1 MNQGLVPAPAG
12 FQGPGPPPIL
22 VVGTGILAVGFCFV
36 VNAIN
41 LVDVIHSAG
50 TVFENLQCSRAATQS
65 FIAGGD
71 TSGIT
76 SRADLELLKDLSDAA
91 QIITRAHN
99 SHEQLTPQTIIA
111 INQAMTRSA
120 ALQPGVFR
128 SDSDNIGVATRYG
141 DHRPKAAT
149 EADLH
154 SIITEARNQP
164 ADKAAAALFV
174 LLAKAQPFGD
184 GNKRTAL
191 LAANLLLLP
200 ERKILTVPYSDQ
212 DLSVS
217 ETFNDLLAR
226 AYIYDD
232 VAACVEYL
240 VREGVSTL

>member
-1 MNQGLVPAPAG
+1 NRIHTFNRYPERPDLGNWRH
-12 FQGPGPPPIL
+12 
-22 VVGTGILAVGFCFV
+22 AVKTHF
-36 VNAIN
+36 
-41 LVDVIHSAG
+41 L
-50 TVFENLQCSRAATQS
+50 S
-65 FIAGGD
+65 F
-71 TSGIT
+71 
-76 SRADLELLKDLSDAA
+76 
-91 QIITRAHN
+91 N
-99 SHEQLTPQTIIA
+99 P
-111 INQAMTRSA
+111 
-120 ALQPGVFR
+120 
-128 SDSDNIGVATRYG
+128 
-141 DHRPKAAT
+141 
-149 EADLH
+149 
-154 SIITEARNQP
+154 
-164 ADKAAAALFV
+164 LFV

>member
-1 MNQGLVPAPAG
+1 MLDTQKLIEVIYTAG
-12 FQGPGPPPIL
+12 KVFDNL
-22 VVGTGILAVGFCFV
+22 RSDRLAT
-36 VNAIN
+36 N
-41 LVDVIHSAG
+41 
-50 TVFENLQCSRAATQS
+50 S
-65 FIAGGD
+65 FIANGD

-91 QIITRAHN
+91 QIIIRAHD
-99 SHEQLTPQTIIA
+99 SHEELTPQTIIA
-111 INQAMTRSA
+111 INQALTRSA

-141 DHRPKAAT
+141 DHRPKAVT

-154 SIITEARNQP
+154 SIITEARRHP
-164 ADKAAAALFV
+164 ADKAAAFLFV
-174 LLAKAQPFGD
+174 MLAKAQPFGD

-200 ERKILTVPYSDQ
+200 EGKILTVPYSDEN
-212 DLSVS
+212 LSVS
-217 ETFNDLLAR
+217 GTFNDLLAR

-240 VREGVSTL
+240 VREGVRAL